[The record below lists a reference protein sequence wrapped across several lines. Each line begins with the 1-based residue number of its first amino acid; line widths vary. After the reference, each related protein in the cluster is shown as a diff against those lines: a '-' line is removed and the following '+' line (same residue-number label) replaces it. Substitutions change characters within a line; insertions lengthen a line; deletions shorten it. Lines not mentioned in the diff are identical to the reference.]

1 MQRFGQIIK
10 QINKRNKME
19 TQTFE
24 CKFKRAFEKDNGGV
38 TVYVTKDN
46 GTDMTIYGEA
56 LGTSRWQ
63 PGARLKITAQPV
75 RTSQKSGKQYQ
86 SATSI
91 ELLDGEVA
99 IPENNIV
106 SPQGVKTVRDLSA
119 QWKEKYRLTMSNLLA
134 AAIQSGK
141 FTSGTVTSSNGDMWY
156 TFEMIDD
163 AVRKILQAK
172 MDSVEDLPAD
182 APF

>member
-1 MQRFGQIIK
+1 
-10 QINKRNKME
+10 ME

-24 CKFKRAFEKDNGGV
+24 CSFKRAFEKDNGGV
-38 TVYVTKDN
+38 TVYVTKDD

-63 PGARLKITAQPV
+63 SGARLKIAAQPV
-75 RTSQKSGKQYQ
+75 RTSKNGKQYQ
-86 SATSI
+86 TASSI

-99 IPENNIV
+99 VPSGNMV
-106 SPQGVKTVRDLSA
+106 SAQGVKTVRDLSA

-134 AAIQSGK
+134 ASLQSGK
-141 FTSGTVTSSNGDMWY
+141 DVN
-156 TFEMIDD
+156 FEQIDGY
-163 AVRKILQAK
+163 VRKILQAK

>member
-1 MQRFGQIIK
+1 
-10 QINKRNKME
+10 ME

-24 CKFKRAFEKDNGGV
+24 CSFKRAFEKDNGGV
-38 TVYVTKDN
+38 TVYVTKDD

-63 PGARLKITAQPV
+63 SGARLKIAAQPV
-75 RTSQKSGKQYQ
+75 RTSKNGKQYQ
-86 SATSI
+86 TATSI

-134 AAIQSGK
+134 ASLQSGK
-141 FTSGTVTSSNGDMWY
+141 DVN
-156 TFEMIDD
+156 FEQIDGY
-163 AVRKILQAK
+163 VRKILQAK

>member
-1 MQRFGQIIK
+1 
-10 QINKRNKME
+10 ME

-24 CKFKRAFEKDNGGV
+24 CSFKRAFEKDNGGV
-38 TVYVTKDN
+38 TVYVTKDD

-63 PGARLKITAQPV
+63 SGARLKIAAQPV
-75 RTSQKSGKQYQ
+75 RTSKNGKQYQ
-86 SATSI
+86 TATSI
-91 ELLDGEVA
+91 ELLDGEVTV
-99 IPENNIV
+99 PSGNMV

-134 AAIQSGK
+134 ASLQSGK
-141 FTSGTVTSSNGDMWY
+141 DVN
-156 TFEMIDD
+156 FEQIDGY
-163 AVRKILQAK
+163 VRKILQAK

>member
-1 MQRFGQIIK
+1 
-10 QINKRNKME
+10 ME

-38 TVYVTKDN
+38 TLYITKDD
-46 GTDMTIYGEA
+46 GSDMTIYGEA

-63 PGARLKITAQPV
+63 QGARLKIAAQPV
-75 RTSQKSGKQYQ
+75 RTSKNGKQYQ
-86 SATSI
+86 TATSI

-99 IPENNIV
+99 IPENNMV
-106 SPQGVKTVRDLSA
+106 SPQGVKTVRDLRA

-134 AAIQSGK
+134 ASLQSGK
-141 FTSGTVTSSNGDMWY
+141 DVNLD
-156 TFEMIDD
+156 EIDGY
-163 AVRKILQAK
+163 VRKILQAK
-172 MDSVEDLPAD
+172 MDSVEDLPED

>member
-1 MQRFGQIIK
+1 
-10 QINKRNKME
+10 ME
-19 TQTFE
+19 VQTFE
-24 CKFKRAFEKDNGGV
+24 CNFKRAFEKDNGGV
-38 TVYVTKDN
+38 TLYITKDD

-56 LGTSRWQ
+56 LGSARWQ
-63 PGARLKITAQPV
+63 SGARLKIAAQPV
-75 RTSQKSGKQYQ
+75 RTSKNGKQYQ
-86 SATSI
+86 TASSI

-99 IPENNIV
+99 VPSGNMV

-134 AAIQSGK
+134 ASLQSGK
-141 FTSGTVTSSNGDMWY
+141 DVN
-156 TFEMIDD
+156 FEQIDGY
-163 AVRKILQAK
+163 VRKILQAK

>member
-1 MQRFGQIIK
+1 
-10 QINKRNKME
+10 ME

-38 TVYVTKDN
+38 TVYVTKDD

-56 LGTSRWQ
+56 LGTARWQ
-63 PGARLKITAQPV
+63 QGARLKVAAQPV
-75 RTSQKSGKQYQ
+75 RTSKNGKQYQ
-86 SATSI
+86 TATSI

-99 IPENNIV
+99 IPENNMV

-134 AAIQSGK
+134 ASLQSGK
-141 FTSGTVTSSNGDMWY
+141 EVDFNQ
-156 TFEMIDD
+156 IDGY
-163 AVRKILQAK
+163 VRKILQAK
-172 MDSVEDLPAD
+172 MDSVEDLPED

>member
-1 MQRFGQIIK
+1 
-10 QINKRNKME
+10 ME

-24 CKFKRAFEKDNGGV
+24 CSFKRAFPRDDGGC
-38 TVYVTKDN
+38 TAYVTKDD

-56 LGTSRWQ
+56 LGFERWQ
-63 PGARLKITAQPV
+63 SGARLKIAAQPV
-75 RTSQKSGKQYQ
+75 RTSKNGKQYQ
-86 SATSI
+86 TASSI

-99 IPENNIV
+99 VPSGNMV

-134 AAIQSGK
+134 ASLQSGK
-141 FTSGTVTSSNGDMWY
+141 DVN
-156 TFEMIDD
+156 FEQIDGY
-163 AVRKILQAK
+163 VRKILQAK

>member
-38 TVYVTKDN
+38 TVYVTKDD

-63 PGARLKITAQPV
+63 SGARLKIAAQPV
-75 RTSQKSGKQYQ
+75 RTSKNGKQYQ
-86 SATSI
+86 TATSI
-91 ELLDGEVA
+91 ELLDGEVTVPNGTNVTPTA
-99 IPENNIV
+99 TV
-106 SPQGVKTVRDLSA
+106 SKDPDA

-134 AAIQSGK
+134 AQLSGGKEVDFDAIDK
-141 FTSGTVTSSNGDMWY
+141 Y
-156 TFEMIDD
+156 
-163 AVRKILQAK
+163 VRKILDAK
-172 MDSVEDLPAD
+172 KDLGD
-182 APF
+182 FDDQF

>member
-1 MQRFGQIIK
+1 
-10 QINKRNKME
+10 ME

-24 CKFKRAFEKDNGGV
+24 CSFKRAFEKDNGGV
-38 TVYVTKDN
+38 TVYVTKDD

-63 PGARLKITAQPV
+63 SGARLKIAAQPV
-75 RTSQKSGKQYQ
+75 RTSKNGKQYQ
-86 SATSI
+86 TASSI

-99 IPENNIV
+99 VPSGNMV

-134 AAIQSGK
+134 ASLQSGK
-141 FTSGTVTSSNGDMWY
+141 DVN
-156 TFEMIDD
+156 FEQIDGY
-163 AVRKILQAK
+163 VRKILQAK

>member
-1 MQRFGQIIK
+1 
-10 QINKRNKME
+10 ME

-24 CKFKRAFEKDNGGV
+24 CSFKRAFEKDNGGV
-38 TVYVTKDN
+38 TVYVTKDY

-63 PGARLKITAQPV
+63 SGARLKIAAQPV
-75 RTSQKSGKQYQ
+75 RTSKNGKQYQ
-86 SATSI
+86 TATSI

-99 IPENNIV
+99 VPSGNMV
-106 SPQGVKTVRDLSA
+106 SAQGVKTVRDLSA

-134 AAIQSGK
+134 ASLQSGK
-141 FTSGTVTSSNGDMWY
+141 DVN
-156 TFEMIDD
+156 FEQIDGY
-163 AVRKILQAK
+163 VRKILQAK